1 MSLLERLKAH
11 WIVVLVAGA
20 ISVFVL
26 LGQFSDALKKIG
38 LLCKTPVDAV
48 LDCIDSSRVCK
59 GLSAEVCTILRKRY
73 GEVEL
78 CNRGCSSSQP

>member
-1 MSLLERLKAH
+1 MSLLERLKTH
-11 WIVVLVAGA
+11 WIAVLAA
-20 ISVFVL
+20 AIISVLVL
-26 LGQFSDALKKIG
+26 LGQFSDALKKTG

-59 GLSAEVCTILRKRY
+59 GLSPEVCAILRKRY

-78 CNRGCSSSQP
+78 CNRGCSSSRP